1 MEHILSSPDVCQI
14 VEQRCIFK
22 NNSFFEFSFSEV
34 KTDWSTVQNLYLQI
48 AVSSLKI
55 WHNSEVLNT
64 TVNSILTALFNV
76 YPKKGGAAFCAPS
89 IYFFCPST
97 LIFDTIFFNPFM
109 THRGGGEGCF
119 PPPFSI
125 YIYFDCQSVFS
136 VILSVSV
143 Q

>member
-55 WHNSEVLNT
+55 WHNSEVLNAN
-64 TVNSILTALFNV
+64 VNSILTALFNV

-109 THRGGGEGCF
+109 THRGGGEEGCF

-125 YIYFDCQSVFS
+125 YILW
-136 VILSVSV
+136 LSVCFLCHFV
-143 Q
+143 R

>member
-76 YPKKGGAAFCAPS
+76 YPKKGGQRFAPPRFIS
-89 IYFFCPST
+89 FALVLLFLT
-97 LIFDTIFFNPFM
+97 LSFLTLSWR
-109 THRGGGEGCF
+109 TEGGGGM
-119 PPPFSI
+119 FSTSIFYI
-125 YIYFDCQSVFS
+125 YILW
-136 VILSVSV
+136 LSVCFLCHFV
-143 Q
+143 R